1 MKPALIQRKTMEFLP
16 TDDNVHIMRPE
27 LSVLNVFDKY
37 ASCSRTL
44 DIGSLC
50 YTKRGSKLPQH
61 ISCPVDLA
69 SLDKHRIPIARFML
83 EELRK
88 RPASTAIGS
97 FGEFSRFM
105 DWIDAQEQ
113 AYEFNN
119 IVSMRS
125 AYFAYTANLLMR
137 VRKSGINDSPIKLNT
152 ASSYQRAARFIIAS
166 TTGLSEKEVKG
177 FATYITQNRGN
188 SKHISLELPDSDTQA
203 RTFAT
208 LVCYVEEAYRVL
220 VEGAPLPLKIVS
232 PDNPT
237 YYLWS
242 VHFASKN
249 PDHFSIVKLLESS
262 PHFPSWADVTRHFG
276 LDWRAATTII
286 ERSRFDQT
294 RYRIEDRNSDLRSFT
309 RIRLGIHAITAGFLA
324 FIAATGCNTSVAKQL
339 RLTSLEIV
347 PTTQG
352 KRMSGV
358 KYRAKGKTVLPEF
371 GARFSSVFDKYLK
384 IRDWLIANEKTSL
397 VFPIPVSTHR
407 SRDSISVVSTSALR
421 AFKQHLGKVLPN
433 TVWINPTQWR
443 KNISY
448 QYIKLS
454 GGDMLLTAEKLG
466 NTVETIRQSYSRP
479 ALEDYAKEMTSF
491 FEAMHQSAIDRT
503 RSASKIPVTILD
515 ESRHDSETNIGACTR
530 KTLTEPEH
538 ANGFTHHAPTPN
550 CESPETCIFCTHY
563 GVHADAQDIRRL
575 LSLRYIIEVTNDN
588 ESADHLLSSSAPTKH
603 RIDEILSEIADTE
616 RSYADKITE
625 INSEI
630 ATGKLDPFW
639 AIHFDTL
646 VVLGA
651 IS

>member
-1 MKPALIQRKTMEFLP
+1 MKQTFIQRKTVEFMS
-16 TDDNVHIMRPE
+16 TDDNVHVIRPE
-27 LSVLNVFDKY
+27 LSILNVFNKY
-37 ASCSRTL
+37 ASCTRTL

-69 SLDKHRIPIARFML
+69 SLDKRRLPIARFML
-83 EELRK
+83 EELSR
-88 RPASTAIGS
+88 RPASTAIGMFS
-97 FGEFSRFM
+97 ECSRFM
-105 DWIDAQEQ
+105 DWIDTQEQ
-113 AYEFNN
+113 AYEFSN
-119 IVSMRS
+119 IASMRS

-137 VRKSGINDSPIKLNT
+137 VRKSGISDSPIKLST

-166 TTGLSEKEVKG
+166 TTCLSEKEIKG
-177 FATYITQNRGN
+177 FATYIPQNRAN
-188 SKHISLELPDSDTQA
+188 SKHISLEVPDSDTQA

-220 VEGAPLPLKIVS
+220 VEGAPLPLNIVS

-237 YYLWS
+237 HYLWS
-242 VHFASKN
+242 VHYASKN
-249 PDHFSIVKLLESS
+249 PDHFSIAKLLESS
-262 PHFPSWADVTRHFG
+262 PKFPSWPDVVRHFG
-276 LDWRAATTII
+276 LDWGAATTVI

-294 RYRIEDRNSDLRSFT
+294 RYRIAARNSNLRSLV

-324 FIAATGCNTSVAKQL
+324 FIAATGCNSSVAKQL
-339 RLTSLEIV
+339 RLASLEVV

-384 IRDWLIANEKTSL
+384 IREWLIANEKTDL
-397 VFPIPVSTHR
+397 AFPIPVSTHR
-407 SRDSISVVSTSALR
+407 SRDNISVVSTSALR
-421 AFKQHLGKVLPN
+421 AFKDHLEKILPN
-433 TVWINPTQWR
+433 TAWINPTQWR

-466 NTVETIRQSYSRP
+466 NTEETIRQSYSRP
-479 ALEDYAKEMTSF
+479 ALEDFVKEMMSF

-503 RSASKIPVTILD
+503 RSASKIPVSIVD
-515 ESRHDSETNIGACTR
+515 ETTHDSKTNIGACTK
-530 KTLTEPEH
+530 KTLIQPKH
-538 ANGFTHHAPTPN
+538 ANGFTHYAPTPN
-550 CESPETCIFCTHY
+550 CQSPETCIFCIYY
-563 GVHADAQDIRRL
+563 GVHADDQDIRRL
-575 LSLRYIIEVTNDN
+575 LSLRYIIETTNVND
-588 ESADHLLSSSAPTKH
+588 STDHLLSSSAPTKH
-603 RIDEILSEIADTE
+603 RIDEILYEIADTGK
-616 RSYADKITE
+616 RYAEKITK

-630 ATGKLDPFW
+630 ATGDLDPFW

-646 VVLGA
+646 VTLGA